1 MRKVIAL
8 VDIFWDG
15 HHETYF
21 KSITRLALELG
32 CQVIAFCPDPKNLQD
47 WISSQLQDYI
57 QNISVFEIHR
67 PTVKKAIYPKLP
79 GARQLHGAVDVLEH
93 WKDMARSIQFAASKL
108 GKYPDLVFCLWIDSY
123 LSSYLNC
130 QTIDRIFPYKWSGLY
145 FQPRHLRQ
153 KQRFSF
159 MGRHLLQRHS
169 LLHSAYCQSIALLD
183 EGVAEALQASLGNKP
198 VITFPDFA
206 DESPPDLSFELVQT
220 IQEKAKGRKII
231 GLLGAL
237 GRYKGFLTMLRMSR
251 ETVEENFFFVFAGK
265 LYRQEYSI
273 DEQTEINCVI
283 ESNPDNCLFHLER
296 IPGEP
301 QFNAIISTCDALFAL
316 YDYPHS
322 SNILTKA
329 AIFEKPIIT
338 SNQFCIGERA
348 RRYQLGVTATPNHL
362 SEALVALRTLG
373 KWLNQECIIKPNF
386 EEYRHIHS
394 IAQLRQQLKVILE
407 CM

>member
-15 HHETYF
+15 HHEIYF
-21 KSITRLALELG
+21 KSITRLSLELG
-32 CQVIAFCPDPKNLQD
+32 YQVIAFCPKPQDLQNWVSSNLQD
-47 WISSQLQDYI
+47 HLHSI
-57 QNISVFEIHR
+57 NVFEIHR
-67 PTVKKAIYPKLP
+67 PTVKKPSYSKLP
-79 GARQLHGAVDVLEH
+79 GFRRLHEALDVLEH
-93 WKDMARSIQFAASKL
+93 WKEMSRSLQQAASQI

-130 QTIDRIFPYKWSGLY
+130 QTIDRIFPHKWSGLY

-153 KQRFSF
+153 KQKFSF
-159 MGRHLLQRHS
+159 IRKHFLQKHS
-169 LLHSAYCQSIALLD
+169 VLHSTYCQSIALLD
-183 EGVAEALQASLGNKP
+183 EGVADVLQTSLGSKP

-206 DESPPDLSFELVQT
+206 DESPPDLSFELVKT
-220 IQEKAKGRKII
+220 IQEKARGRKVI

-251 ETVEENFFFVFAGK
+251 ETIEENYFFVFAGK
-265 LYRQEYSI
+265 LYKQEYTT
-273 DEQTEINCVI
+273 DEQVEIDAVI
-283 ESNPDNCLFHLER
+283 QSNPDNCLFHLER

-301 QFNAIISTCDALFAL
+301 QFNAIISTCNALFAL

-348 RRYQLGVTATPNHL
+348 RRYRLGVTATPNNL
-362 SEALVALRTLG
+362 SEALIALRTLG
-373 KWLNQECIIKPNF
+373 QWLDEGYTIKPNF
-386 EEYRHIHS
+386 SGYRHVHS
-394 IAQLRQQLKVILE
+394 AAKLRQQLKMVLE
-407 CM
+407 YM